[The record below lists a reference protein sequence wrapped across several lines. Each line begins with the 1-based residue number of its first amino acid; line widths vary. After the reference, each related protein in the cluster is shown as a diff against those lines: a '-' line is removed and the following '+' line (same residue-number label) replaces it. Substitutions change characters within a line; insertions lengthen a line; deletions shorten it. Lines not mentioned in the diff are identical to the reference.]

1 MLFIKKEEMEKRA
14 LLAVILSLL
23 VLVLWQKLYIA
34 PRQEAWKRQQRIQ
47 QEMVKPSPVPES
59 SGQRETASSL
69 SQQAMQSQVISQPA
83 KPEAQEV
90 LVESKLMKV
99 LLTTEGARI
108 KSWQILSHKNSEGNP
123 VELIPELS
131 RKVNRYPLEVL
142 TGDTSLNN
150 ELNFG
155 LFTVSK
161 PMLQLTEANKV
172 DSIEFTYKNEN
183 GVSFT
188 KRLTF
193 YQDNYQVDVEL
204 TLHPPRLETGALF
217 LTWGPGLGNLLDDQ
231 TTYSNQIVSSLR
243 GQLLKQPV
251 DKLKGVVQ
259 AENVNW
265 AAIDRK
271 YFAAA
276 LLPASSIN
284 TVAVELLPSDTE
296 EKKAISV
303 DHVILKV
310 GQMGLEGVKYR
321 IYAGPKEHDK
331 LSALKVGLEQLI
343 DYGYYL
349 GWLVKGM
356 VLFMHVV
363 YTYTHSY
370 GLAIISLTV
379 LVKLIFYPLTYVS
392 FKSMKSMQSLQPK
405 VLEIREK
412 YRKDPK
418 VMNQKLMELYKKEGV
433 NPMGGCLP
441 MLLQIP
447 VFFALYQALLVS
459 IELRGASFLWIP
471 DLSAPEPYAI
481 KILVLLMGISM
492 FIQQSMTP
500 TTGDPKQAQMF
511 KFMPIIFTAMFWN
524 FPSGLVLYWLVNN
537 VLSIGQQYL
546 INRGDATG
554 KKAVSDKKRK
564 VNKG

>member
-1 MLFIKKEEMEKRA
+1 MEN
-14 LLAVILSLL
+14 
-23 VLVLWQKLYIA
+23 
-34 PRQEAWKRQQRIQ
+34 
-47 QEMVKPSPVPES
+47 
-59 SGQRETASSL
+59 
-69 SQQAMQSQVISQPA
+69 
-83 KPEAQEV
+83 
-90 LVESKLMKV
+90 KLMKV

-108 KSWQILSHKNSEGNP
+108 KSWQILNHKDSKGNP

-142 TGDTSLNN
+142 TGDTSFNN

-155 LFTVSK
+155 LFTASK
-161 PMLQLTEANKV
+161 PALQLTEANKV
-172 DSIEFTYKNEN
+172 DSIEFTYKNEK
-183 GVSFT
+183 GLSFT
-188 KRLTF
+188 KKLTF

-204 TLHPPRLETGALF
+204 TFYNPRLETGSLF

-231 TTYSNQIVSSLR
+231 TTYSNQIVSSVG

-265 AAIDRK
+265 TAIDRK
-271 YFAAA
+271 YFAVA
-276 LLPASSIN
+276 LLPASPIN
-284 TVAVELLPSDTE
+284 TVAVELLPLDTE

-303 DHVILKV
+303 EQVILKV
-310 GQMGLEGVKYR
+310 GQTGLEGVKYR

-379 LVKLIFYPLTYVS
+379 LVKLIFYPLTYAS

-481 KILVLLMGISM
+481 KVLVLLMGASM

-511 KFMPIIFTAMFWN
+511 KFMPVIFTAMFWN

-554 KKAVSDKKRK
+554 KKAVSEKKRK